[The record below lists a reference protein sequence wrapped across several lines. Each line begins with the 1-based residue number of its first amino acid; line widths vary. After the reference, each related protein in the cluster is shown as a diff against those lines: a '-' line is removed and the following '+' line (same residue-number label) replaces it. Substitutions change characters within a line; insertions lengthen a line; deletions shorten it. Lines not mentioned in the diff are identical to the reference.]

1 MDKKWSKEEWDKS
14 IDKVKAI
21 LEKQYPNT
29 KCEVWLVGSSLNSTA
44 YVDNLSL
51 NIRVEHEYSM
61 EKYSIT
67 LAKGV
72 RELLDS
78 TDDYL
83 LLAAGAA
90 LKSAQNLQVD

>member
-1 MDKKWSKEEWDKS
+1 MDQKWSKKEWDKS

-21 LEKQYPNT
+21 LKKQYPNT
-29 KCEVWLVGSSLNSTA
+29 KCEVWLVGSSLNSTDF
-44 YVDNLSL
+44 VSNLSL

-72 RELLDS
+72 MELIDN
-78 TDDYL
+78 TDEYL
-83 LLAAGAA
+83 MLAAGAA
-90 LKSAQNLQVD
+90 LKSAHNLQAD